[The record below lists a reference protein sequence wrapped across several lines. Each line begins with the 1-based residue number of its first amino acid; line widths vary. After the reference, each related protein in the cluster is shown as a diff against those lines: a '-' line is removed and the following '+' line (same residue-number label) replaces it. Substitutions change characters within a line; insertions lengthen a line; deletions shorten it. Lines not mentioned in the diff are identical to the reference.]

1 MISFLIRSSVSLDK
15 KRACGDRSNALEC
28 LPSKNTKK
36 QLRKKKTDTVARL
49 SMLRIQYVWGEG
61 TLRDEE
67 NLIDGSWS
75 SIFWV
80 NSEIAAG
87 IGKQTVKQPWKSEPG
102 MIIG

>member
-1 MISFLIRSSVSLDK
+1 
-15 KRACGDRSNALEC
+15 
-28 LPSKNTKK
+28 
-36 QLRKKKTDTVARL
+36 
-49 SMLRIQYVWGEG
+49 MLRIQYVWGEG